1 MTATAARARS
11 RAAVQWDLWTMTA
24 RLVVDDGAALAEA
37 ARLLHGYL
45 ATVEDAAS
53 RFRDDSE
60 VCRLA
65 ASPAE
70 RHEVSRLL
78 GDMLAAALV
87 AAEVS
92 GGRVDPTV
100 GTVLSA
106 LVRPAPAVRASMRR
120 RATWRDVQVQGS
132 VVRMPP
138 GTLLDLGATGKAF
151 AVDRAAQ
158 MLAREVGCGVLV
170 SLGGDLRTAGEP
182 HAPWTVLVR
191 DGEEE
196 PAVVVDLAADA
207 AVATSSSLHRTT
219 GPEHVPHIIDP
230 LSGHSVGKPWRT
242 VSVAAD
248 TCVEANTWSTAALVA
263 GSDAPDLLA
272 STGLPAR
279 LVAADGSVRYLGEW
293 PR

>member
-1 MTATAARARS
+1 MTATPTRARS

-37 ARLLHGYL
+37 TRLLNAHL
-45 ATVEDAAS
+45 AAIEDAAS
-53 RFRDDSE
+53 RFRTDSE

-65 ASPAE
+65 ASPVE

-78 GDMLAAALV
+78 GDMLAAALD

-106 LVRPAPAVRASMRR
+106 LARPAPAVRASMRR
-120 RATWRDVQVQGS
+120 RATWRDVQVQET

-158 MLAREVGCGVLV
+158 MLARELGCGVLV

-182 HAPWTVLVR
+182 RAPWTVLVR
-191 DGEEE
+191 DGKDE
-196 PAVVVDLAADA
+196 PATVVDLAADA

-219 GPEHVPHIIDP
+219 GPDLAPHVIDP
-230 LSGHSVGKPWRT
+230 LSGHSVGKLWRT
-242 VSVAAD
+242 VTVAAE

-263 GSDAPDLLA
+263 GADAPDLLA

-279 LVAADGSVRYLGEW
+279 LVAADGSVHYLGEW